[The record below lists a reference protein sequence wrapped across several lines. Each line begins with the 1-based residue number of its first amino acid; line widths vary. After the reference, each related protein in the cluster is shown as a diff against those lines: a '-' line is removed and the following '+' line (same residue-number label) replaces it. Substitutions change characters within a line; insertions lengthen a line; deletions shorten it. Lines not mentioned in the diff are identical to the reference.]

1 MLAIKKSENVANI
14 KSIKTDEDDSV
25 VDKPLLIPRYTLTN
39 SAVIFP
45 VGKNFPVACEI
56 QIIIKDHKTVKFDF
70 LVNTT
75 QVNAS
80 KYNVGICARI
90 NK

>member
-45 VGKNFPVACEI
+45 VGKNFRC
-56 QIIIKDHKTVKFDF
+56 
-70 LVNTT
+70 L
-75 QVNAS
+75 
-80 KYNVGICARI
+80 
-90 NK
+90 